1 MARILLATTRPEI
14 MELFSDALTSDPE
27 VHLQH
32 VVSGADALLA
42 VRTASPD
49 LVVIDL
55 DLPDFKP
62 LDLVA
67 QLLMVNAMVNTA
79 VLSPLSE
86 AEFHEASEGLGILGR
101 LPVKPGRGDAVDL
114 LERLRRVLGQT
125 S

>member
-1 MARILLATTRPEI
+1 MRILVATTRPEI

-114 LERLRRVLGQT
+114 LEKLRRVLGQT

>member
-1 MARILLATTRPEI
+1 MVRILVATTRPEI

-114 LERLRRVLGQT
+114 LEKLRRVLGQT

>member
-1 MARILLATTRPEI
+1 MVRILVATTRPEI

-55 DLPDFKP
+55 DLPDFKA

-101 LPVKPGRGDAVDL
+101 LLVKPGRGDAVDL
-114 LERLRRVLGQT
+114 LEKLRRVLGQT